1 VNKIEDVDDSNDEPG
16 RDADAALLADLSRA
30 LLPYLGPEAFMT
42 IETARR
48 QSNRVKDIVVAAAD
62 AIADRTAKKA
72 FIESA
77 RRIVKGYRAAKR
89 EGSIAKMRETRP
101 VTPVTDEL
109 MARAED
115 ALAPIIG
122 PLAGT
127 LVQRYAVATDNSR
140 EFFEHLSTH
149 LRNKGE
155 RELFFEN
162 VRSRN
167 GLLKTKK

>member
-1 VNKIEDVDDSNDEPG
+1 VSNPKETESPKESG

-30 LLPYLGPEAFMT
+30 LLRHMGPEAFMT
-42 IETARR
+42 IEKARR
-48 QSNRVKDIVVAAAD
+48 ESNRIKEIVLFAAN
-62 AIADRTAKKA
+62 AITDDDAKKTFVDDA
-72 FIESA
+72 K
-77 RRIVKGYRAAKR
+77 RIVRSYRAAKK
-89 EGSIAKMRETRP
+89 EGTITRMHSTRP

-127 LVQRYAVATDNSR
+127 LVLRYAVATDSSR
-140 EFFEHLSTH
+140 EFFENLSTH
-149 LRNKGE
+149 LRSKEE
-155 RELFFEN
+155 RTQFFDN
-162 VRSRN
+162 VRTRN

>member
-1 VNKIEDVDDSNDEPG
+1 LSSTKDTNGNASEPG

-30 LLPYLGPEAFMT
+30 LLPHLGPEAFMT
-42 IETARR
+42 IEKARR
-48 QSNRVKDIVVAAAD
+48 ESNRVKDIVVYAANALAD
-62 AIADRTAKKA
+62 SDAKKA
-72 FIESA
+72 FVEEA
-77 RRIVKGYRAAKR
+77 KRIVKSYRAAKK
-89 EGSIAKMRETRP
+89 EGTVAKMHS
-101 VTPVTDEL
+101 PVTDEL

-140 EFFEHLSTH
+140 EFFENLSAH
-149 LRNKGE
+149 LRSKDE
-155 RELFFEN
+155 RLKFFDN
-162 VRSRN
+162 VRTRN

>member
-1 VNKIEDVDDSNDEPG
+1 LSSTKDTNANASEPG

-30 LLPYLGPEAFMT
+30 LLPHLGPKAFMT
-42 IETARR
+42 IEEARR
-48 QSNRVKDIVVAAAD
+48 ESNRVKDIVVYAAN
-62 AIADRTAKKA
+62 AIADSDAKRA
-72 FIESA
+72 FVEEA
-77 RRIVKGYRAAKR
+77 KRIVKGYRAAKK
-89 EGSIAKMRETRP
+89 EGTIAKMHSTRP

-140 EFFEHLSTH
+140 EFFEHLSAH
-149 LRNKGE
+149 LRSKDE
-155 RELFFEN
+155 RLKFFDN
-162 VRSRN
+162 VRTRN
-167 GLLKTKK
+167 GLLKAKK